1 MPTKAELL
9 VEQQQLI
16 EAAAKVCRAQQAI
29 VNSVTP
35 SHKDCLGPSPEDREK
50 YAKEYDRLCQELVD
64 AVLFSVWHKETR
76 ALRALLGKLTP
87 TGLAIDEDAP
97 GGVRA
102 TDPETSRQSSMKLIP
117 RSGTVRR
124 KVYDCVL
131 AAGERGATWHEVEQ
145 RTGVGGSWK
154 RLAELKQGGHVVVA
168 GTRRVPSTDS
178 MASVYVVAP
187 VRFS

>member
-50 YAKEYDRLCQELVD
+50 YAM
-64 AVLFSVWHKETR
+64 LFSVWHKETR